1 MTLRAWE
8 ERTTPASVGTMPR
21 AWRRISGCPTSCSRR
36 RNCCEIA
43 DGVYVRASAAAVTD
57 PSSTTASST
66 CRRLT
71 SSMPE
76 HLRPQRPAL
85 DRMVEALLQ
94 GTVAIRDG
102 TSLRR
107 GPLWVP
113 AGHTQSSL
121 RSGRHSMR
129 LKKALKLLY
138 VQVLIGLVLGIT
150 VGQLFPDFGASLKV
164 LGDLFVNVVKMMIAP
179 IVFCTIV
186 TGITSVTDSRKI
198 GRTLGK
204 SLGLFYVLTFL
215 ALTIGLVTVL
225 LMKPG
230 VGMHIDPSSLDASVA
245 ADAVKEAPPGN
256 FGEFLLHIVPTTF
269 VGAFSDG
276 HVLPVL
282 LLSVL
287 CGFGLSKIGRVG
299 QPLLTVITSF
309 SHLLFAVFGYLMRLA
324 PVGAFGAMAFTV
336 GEYGIGSIGS
346 LGWLIGTFYTACVV
360 FVVVVLGTLARLHNL
375 SLWRLLRYFRE
386 ELLVV
391 LGTSSSEPVLPRL
404 LMKLERL
411 GCKRGV
417 VGLVLPTGYS
427 FNLDGTAIYLTL
439 ASLFIAQACDITLSF
454 GQIIAMLGLM
464 LLTSKGAAG
473 VTGSGF
479 VALVATLAV
488 FPTLPVAGVALI
500 VGIDRFM
507 SEARALTSTM
517 SNIVVSVVVAKWEK
531 AVDKDVLKAELTS
544 GYRHT
549 EEVLEHGGD
558 ILEDEDEAKRERE
571 GERQPVGVH

>member
-1 MTLRAWE
+1 
-8 ERTTPASVGTMPR
+8 
-21 AWRRISGCPTSCSRR
+21 
-36 RNCCEIA
+36 
-43 DGVYVRASAAAVTD
+43 
-57 PSSTTASST
+57 
-66 CRRLT
+66 
-71 SSMPE
+71 
-76 HLRPQRPAL
+76 
-85 DRMVEALLQ
+85 
-94 GTVAIRDG
+94 
-102 TSLRR
+102 
-107 GPLWVP
+107 
-113 AGHTQSSL
+113 
-121 RSGRHSMR
+121 
-129 LKKALKLLY
+129 
-138 VQVLIGLVLGIT
+138 
-150 VGQLFPDFGASLKV
+150 
-164 LGDLFVNVVKMMIAP
+164 MMIAP

-186 TGITSVTDSRKI
+186 TGITSLTDSRKI

-204 SLGLFYVLTFL
+204 SLGLFY
-215 ALTIGLVTVL
+215 ALTLLSLLIGLATVL
-225 LMKPG
+225 IVKPG
-230 VGMHIDPSSLDASVA
+230 QGLHIDPTHLDPSVA
-245 ADAVKEAPPGN
+245 ADAAKNGSPDT
-256 FGEFLLHIVPTTF
+256 FSEFILHIIPETF
-269 VGAFSDG
+269 FGAFTDG

-282 LLSVL
+282 LLAVL
-287 CGFGLSKIGRVG
+287 CGFGLSKIGRAG
-299 QPLLTVITSF
+299 QSVLNVINSF

-336 GEYGIGSIGS
+336 GKYGIKSIGS
-346 LGWLIGTFYTACVV
+346 LGLLIATFYLACGI
-360 FVVVVLGTLARLHNL
+360 FVVVVLGVLARTHGL

-439 ASLFIAQACDITLSF
+439 ASMFIAQACDITLSF

-517 SNIVVSVVVAKWEK
+517 SNIVASVVVSKWEK
-531 AVDKDVLKAELTS
+531 AVDEKTLQYELTT
-544 GYRHT
+544 GYKHT

-558 ILEDEDEAKRERE
+558 ILEDELAAPAADVDDRKSA
-571 GERQPVGVH
+571 PVAAH

>member
-1 MTLRAWE
+1 ML
-8 ERTTPASVGTMPR
+8 V
-21 AWRRISGCPTSCSRR
+21 
-36 RNCCEIA
+36 
-43 DGVYVRASAAAVTD
+43 
-57 PSSTTASST
+57 
-66 CRRLT
+66 
-71 SSMPE
+71 
-76 HLRPQRPAL
+76 
-85 DRMVEALLQ
+85 
-94 GTVAIRDG
+94 
-102 TSLRR
+102 
-107 GPLWVP
+107 
-113 AGHTQSSL
+113 
-121 RSGRHSMR
+121 
-129 LKKALKLLY
+129 KKALKLLY
-138 VQVLIGLVLGIT
+138 VQVLIGVVLGIA
-150 VGQLFPDFGASLKV
+150 VGYFFPDFGAGLKV
-164 LGDLFVNVVKMMIAP
+164 LGDLFVRVVKMMIAP

-186 TGITSVTDSRKI
+186 TGITSLTDSRKI

-204 SLGLFYVLTFL
+204 SLGLFYVLTL
-215 ALTIGLVTVL
+215 LSLLIGLATVL
-225 LMKPG
+225 IVKPG
-230 VGMHIDPSSLDASVA
+230 QGMHIDPTHLDASVA
-245 ADAVKEAPPGN
+245 ANASKTAPPDS
-256 FGEFLLHIVPTTF
+256 FGEFVLHIVPETF
-269 VGAFSDG
+269 FGAFTEG

-282 LLSVL
+282 FLAVL
-287 CGFGLSKIGRVG
+287 CGFGLSKIGRAG
-299 QPLLTVITSF
+299 QSVLNGINSF

-324 PVGAFGAMAFTV
+324 PIGAFGAMAFTV
-336 GEYGIGSIGS
+336 GKYGIKSIGS
-346 LGWLIGTFYTACVV
+346 LGLLIATFYLACGI
-360 FVVVVLGTLARLHNL
+360 FVVVVLGILARTHGL

-517 SNIVVSVVVAKWEK
+517 SNIVASVVVSKWEK
-531 AVDKDVLKAELTS
+531 AVDEETLQYELTT
-544 GYRHT
+544 GYKHT

-558 ILEDEDEAKRERE
+558 ILEDELVAPVADADDRKAIPSRPTDRRVPTHDSSLPPGPAPHSRAGRPPFANLIARCGMSTSPSSEPTSREPRARPGLDRSAGLRGRLQPRVE
-571 GERQPVGVH
+571 VFGEEYLLDRGVVATELDAVPDP

>member
-1 MTLRAWE
+1 ML
-8 ERTTPASVGTMPR
+8 
-21 AWRRISGCPTSCSRR
+21 
-36 RNCCEIA
+36 
-43 DGVYVRASAAAVTD
+43 VR
-57 PSSTTASST
+57 
-66 CRRLT
+66 
-71 SSMPE
+71 
-76 HLRPQRPAL
+76 
-85 DRMVEALLQ
+85 
-94 GTVAIRDG
+94 
-102 TSLRR
+102 
-107 GPLWVP
+107 
-113 AGHTQSSL
+113 
-121 RSGRHSMR
+121 
-129 LKKALKLLY
+129 KALKLLY
-138 VQVLIGLVLGIT
+138 VQVLIGLALGIA
-150 VGQLFPDFGASLKV
+150 VGHFFPDFGAGLKV
-164 LGDLFVNVVKMMIAP
+164 LGDLFIRVVKMMIAP

-186 TGITSVTDSRKI
+186 TGITSLTDTRKI

-204 SLGLFYVLTFL
+204 SLGLFYVLTIL
-215 ALTIGLVTVL
+215 SLLIGLATV
-225 LMKPG
+225 MVVRPG
-230 VGMHIDPSSLDASVA
+230 QGLHIDPTHLDASVA
-245 ADAVKEAPPGN
+245 ANATTTAPPDT
-256 FGEFLLHIVPTTF
+256 FGEFVLHIVPETF
-269 VGAFSDG
+269 FGAFTDG

-282 LLSVL
+282 LLAVL
-287 CGFGLSKIGRVG
+287 CGFGLSRIGRAG
-299 QPLLTVITSF
+299 QSVLNGINSF

-336 GEYGIGSIGS
+336 GKYGIKSIGS
-346 LGWLIGTFYTACVV
+346 LGLLIATFYLACAL
-360 FVVVVLGTLARLHNL
+360 FVVVVLGVLARTHGL

-479 VALVATLAV
+479 VALVATLTV

-517 SNIVVSVVVAKWEK
+517 SNIVASVVVAKWEK
-531 AVDKDVLKAELTS
+531 AVDEDTLRYELTT

-558 ILEDEDEAKRERE
+558 ILKDEPATPADATADAPADADRKAVAV
-571 GERQPVGVH
+571 PAAH

>member
-1 MTLRAWE
+1 ML
-8 ERTTPASVGTMPR
+8 V
-21 AWRRISGCPTSCSRR
+21 
-36 RNCCEIA
+36 
-43 DGVYVRASAAAVTD
+43 
-57 PSSTTASST
+57 
-66 CRRLT
+66 
-71 SSMPE
+71 
-76 HLRPQRPAL
+76 
-85 DRMVEALLQ
+85 
-94 GTVAIRDG
+94 
-102 TSLRR
+102 
-107 GPLWVP
+107 
-113 AGHTQSSL
+113 
-121 RSGRHSMR
+121 
-129 LKKALKLLY
+129 KKALKLLY
-138 VQVLIGLVLGIT
+138 VQVLIGVVLGIA
-150 VGQLFPDFGASLKV
+150 VGYFFPGFGAGLKV
-164 LGDLFVNVVKMMIAP
+164 LGDLFIRVVKMMIAP

-186 TGITSVTDSRKI
+186 TGITSLTDSRKI

-204 SLGLFYVLTFL
+204 SLGLFYVLTILSLF
-215 ALTIGLVTVL
+215 IGLAAVL
-225 LMKPG
+225 IVKPG
-230 VGMHIDPSSLDASVA
+230 QGLHIDPTHLDPSVA
-245 ADAVKEAPPGN
+245 ADASKSASHDS
-256 FGEFLLHIVPTTF
+256 FGEFILHIVPETF
-269 VGAFSDG
+269 FGAFTEG

-282 LLSVL
+282 LLAVL
-287 CGFGLSKIGRVG
+287 SGFGLSKIGRAG
-299 QPLLTVITSF
+299 QSVLNGIIGF

-324 PVGAFGAMAFTV
+324 PLGAFGAMAFTV
-336 GEYGIGSIGS
+336 GKYGIKSIGS
-346 LGWLIGTFYTACVV
+346 LGLLIATFYLACGI
-360 FVVVVLGTLARLHNL
+360 FVVVVLGVLARTHGL

-439 ASLFIAQACDITLSF
+439 ASMFIAQACDITLSF

-517 SNIVVSVVVAKWEK
+517 SNIVASVVVSKWEK
-531 AVDKDVLKAELTS
+531 AVDEETLQYELTT
-544 GYRHT
+544 GYKHT

-558 ILEDEDEAKRERE
+558 ILEDELAAPAAENRK
-571 GERQPVGVH
+571 GTPVAAH